1 MSQHDAT
8 RVPSS
13 LIQPLTALVPEE
25 PAPIAETATANA
37 QTPAPKEP
45 RVRRQPAKPA
55 APAVKE
61 AVVTLQILLP
71 VSLANALRVE
81 AARKNVTRGSMV
93 ATALRS
99 YYPALRGNESAAA

>member
-25 PAPIAETATANA
+25 PAPIAETATA